1 MRRTVRG
8 IPAVHGIP
16 APRRVHRSRAALG
29 TLTAAGTLLALLL
42 PAGSAAATG
51 LHSPSHR
58 LPAPRTSAGAFWTAD
73 RMRSAVPLD
82 LTAPARHTPAT
93 TVARSAPLKVAPTLA
108 RLPQAP
114 EAGKAPAAGPL
125 LPGTLPQAGGPWTGG
140 GAVTKTTG
148 RVFFTYQGRTAACS
162 GDAVTSGNKSTVL
175 TAGHCVKLGGV
186 WHTDWIFV
194 PGYHDGEAPYGKW
207 AAAKTLST
215 PQWTASEDINYDVGA
230 AVVAPLDG
238 KKLTDVVG
246 GQGLSFNSGY
256 SKAMY
261 AFGFPAAAP
270 YDGSKL
276 IYCSGTTFKDPLFS
290 GDHGLACNMTGGSS
304 GGPWFTA
311 FDEKTGTGLQSSVN
325 SFGYQFWANT
335 MFGPYFGDD
344 AKNLYTT
351 AQSS

>member
-16 APRRVHRSRAALG
+16 APHPARRSRAALG

-42 PAGSAAATG
+42 PTGSAAAA
-51 LHSPSHR
+51 PQNSHR
-58 LPAPRTSAGAFWTAD
+58 SPTPQTTPGSFWTAD
-73 RMRSAVPLD
+73 RMRAAVPLD
-82 LTAPARHTPAT
+82 LAAPAQHSPAT
-93 TVARSAPLKVAPTLA
+93 AVPRSAPLKVSPTLPKVA
-108 RLPQAP
+108 S
-114 EAGKAPAAGPL
+114 PASL

-148 RVFFTYQGRTAACS
+148 RVFFTYQGRTASCS
-162 GDAVTSGNKSTVL
+162 GDAVTSSNKSTVL
-175 TAGHCVKLGGV
+175 TAGHCVKLGGA
-186 WHTDWIFV
+186 WHTNWVFV

-207 AAAKTLST
+207 PAAKTLST

-238 KKLTDVVG
+238 KKLTDAVG

-290 GDHGLACNMTGGSS
+290 TDHGLSCNMTGGSS
-304 GGPWFTA
+304 GGPWFTS
-311 FDEKTGTGLQSSVN
+311 FDEKTGTGLQTSVN
-325 SFGYQFWANT
+325 SFGYQFLPDT